1 MRLTKMVGRRLK
13 EAPSDAVVV
22 SHQYTIRG
30 GYARQVATGI
40 YSLLPLGKRVIQ
52 KIENIIREEMNLI
65 EGQEVTLPVVMPREL
80 WEESGRF
87 TSVGPELLR
96 FKDRT
101 EKDMLFKVKVGG
113 EKEYALGPTHEEVV
127 SPLAKKNIF
136 SYRDLPLAVFQ
147 IQTKFRDE
155 ARSRAGLIRVRE
167 FTMKDAYSFHRS
179 QADLEVY
186 YNKCLMS
193 YRRIFHRVGLKNVV
207 IVKADSGMMGGA
219 VSHEF
224 MLETPIGEDTL
235 VLCKSCGYSA
245 NREVAACRREYQKEN
260 KLLPLEEIATPGLK
274 TIEEVTGFL
283 KKKPTETGKAV
294 FFIDES
300 GRLVFVLIRGD
311 LDVEESKV
319 KKIALSKDL
328 RPAEEVDIKK
338 VGCEPGFAGLL
349 GNEFKDVLV
358 IVDDSIVNSENLVV
372 GANKKDYHYL
382 NYNLARDY
390 KGKFTQADIA
400 TVKEGELCVEC
411 AQPLKIARG
420 VEIGNIFQLGVK
432 YSSAMGFRFLD
443 NDQKEKETIMG
454 CYGIGIGRLF
464 ASVIEDS
471 HDEFGPVWPI
481 SISPYHIQLNVLN
494 YKKEEVK
501 KVADH
506 LYEKLIAEGF
516 EVLFDD
522 RDEKAGFQ
530 FKDADLMGIP
540 LRIILSPKTI
550 EEGEAEFKYRNGTES
565 IRIKLD
571 LVGRELKI
579 KIQEMELKLKPP
591 FE

>member
-1 MRLTKMVGRRLK
+1 MRMTKMVGKRLK
-13 EAPSDAVVV
+13 EAPSDAVVI

-30 GYARQVATGI
+30 GFARQVAAGI
-40 YSLLPLGKRVIQ
+40 YSILPLGKRIIQ
-52 KIENIIREEMNLI
+52 KIENIIRQEMDLI

-101 EKDMLFKVKVGG
+101 EKDML
-113 EKEYALGPTHEEVV
+113 LGMTHEEAVV
-127 SPLAKKNIF
+127 HLARSEIF
-136 SYRDLPLAVFQ
+136 SYKQLPCMLYQ

-167 FTMKDAYSFHRS
+167 FTMKDAYSFHRN
-179 QADLEVY
+179 QADLEEY
-186 YNKCLMS
+186 YEKCLNS
-193 YRRIFHRVGLKNVV
+193 YSKIFKRVGLKNVV

-219 VSHEF
+219 ISHEF

-235 VLCKSCGYSA
+235 VLCKKCGYSA
-245 NREVAACRREYQKEN
+245 NREVAACKRDYVKPET
-260 KLLPLEEIATPGLK
+260 LLPLTEVETPNFK
-274 TIEEVTGFL
+274 TIDEVTGFL
-283 KKKPTETGKAV
+283 NKKPTETGKAV
-294 FFIDES
+294 FFVGDNN
-300 GRLVFVLIRGD
+300 RLIFVLIRGD

-328 RPAEEVDIKK
+328 RPALDDEIKSI
-338 VGCEPGFAGLL
+338 GCEPGFAGLL
-349 GNEFKDVLV
+349 GSGLKDAFV
-358 IVDDSIVNSENLVV
+358 IVDESILLSGNLVV

-382 NYNLARDY
+382 NYNLKRDY
-390 KGKFTQADIA
+390 TGKFKVADVA
-400 TVKEGELCVEC
+400 TVKEGEKCVEC
-411 AQPLKIARG
+411 DHTLVISRG
-420 VEIGNIFQLGVK
+420 IEIGNIFQLGVK
-432 YSSAMGFRFLD
+432 YSSSMKFKFLD

-454 CYGIGIGRLF
+454 CYGIGVGRLF

-471 HDEFGPVWPI
+471 HDEFGPIWPI
-481 SISPYHIQLNVLN
+481 SIAPYQVQLNVLN
-494 YKKEEVK
+494 YKKEDVK
-501 KVADH
+501 KVADE
-506 LYEKLIAEGF
+506 LYETLKNENI

-550 EEGEAEFKYRNGTES
+550 EDGEIEFKWRKGGDSIRFKLDQVCSEIKAKIKELEAEVTVKA
-565 IRIKLD
+565 
-571 LVGRELKI
+571 
-579 KIQEMELKLKPP
+579 
-591 FE
+591 